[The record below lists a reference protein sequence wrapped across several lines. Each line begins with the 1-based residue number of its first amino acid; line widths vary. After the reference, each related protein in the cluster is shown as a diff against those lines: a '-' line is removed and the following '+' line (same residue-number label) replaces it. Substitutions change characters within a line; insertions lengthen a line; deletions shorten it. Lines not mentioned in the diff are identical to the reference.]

1 MQKAGILPFY
11 FFKKRKEELT
21 MGAEFFTV
29 EAWGASP
36 EAAFDK
42 IRQEYGRM
50 YGCSG
55 YSGTIVEKDS
65 FIIFPLPEGANP
77 EEYAVRIALEDPRID
92 KWGPA
97 GCFVLKEARTAE
109 VKIKGRKVEEERD
122 DHLTRAVILYSVNGC
137 STGACYGMYPTLE
150 EAEEAAK
157 NYAAKH
163 LEKIE
168 LKKEV
173 VAPSNTLFIYEPE
186 DADEYM
192 GHYFFFGYAPY

>member
-1 MQKAGILPFY
+1 
-11 FFKKRKEELT
+11 
-21 MGAEFFTV
+21 MGAEFFAV

-36 EAAFDK
+36 ELAFDK
-42 IRQEYGRM
+42 IRQEYGHQVG
-50 YGCSG
+50 YAG

-65 FIIFPLPEGANP
+65 FIIFPLPEGADP
-77 EEYAVRIALEDPRID
+77 EAHALKIAEEDPRID

-97 GCFVLKEARTAE
+97 GCFVLKEAQTTGVRLT
-109 VKIKGRKVEEERD
+109 KKKVGNEKY
-122 DHLTRAVILYSVNGC
+122 DHLARATVLYSVRGC

-157 NYAAKH
+157 CYAAKY

-168 LKKEV
+168 LRKEV
-173 VAPSNTLFIYEPE
+173 VAPSDILFVYEPE
-186 DADEYM
+186 NADECL